1 MKISGN
7 FAGHV
12 GPEGLG
18 VGTSWVTFPR
28 MGMILISG
36 RLSRSCCPDLPR
48 IGGCAMAYHGNLG
61 AGKIMAKVP
70 NRYPSLEQTQMRFNK
85 QTLLLQHRTCV
96 PTEIAKQLQI
106 PKCFPILESFDISQE
121 PPNSARYPGFVRGS
135 LRDCGHVITDCTHV
149 YICK

>member
-1 MKISGN
+1 
-7 FAGHV
+7 
-12 GPEGLG
+12 
-18 VGTSWVTFPR
+18 
-28 MGMILISG
+28 
-36 RLSRSCCPDLPR
+36 
-48 IGGCAMAYHGNLG
+48 
-61 AGKIMAKVP
+61 MAKVP

-96 PTEIAKQLQI
+96 PTDIAKQLQI